1 MTRLARM
8 VAVVTG
14 ASRGIGAATAELLA
28 SEGAQVIRVARSLA
42 AGSHGS
48 FHDVPCDL
56 TDPAQVNRL
65 GVRIVTQHGA
75 PDIVVSN
82 AGSFLLRPLEKTD
95 PAEFQQQLAVNLAA
109 PFNVARAFLPAM
121 RNAGKGSFINMGSIA
136 DHVGFPE
143 NAAYAREQVRPPR
156 SARDAGGGVSRLG
169 RSAHPGVT
177 RTDRHRHVG
186 RGGPGTT
193 SGAHTALSHAAP
205 ERCRR
210 GSGLRRHSS
219 GARARRLA
227 SPRTRIK
234 APQMTQMHADHSRRA
249 STRELFVEGVY

>member
-1 MTRLARM
+1 VTRLARL

-28 SEGAQVIRVARSLA
+28 SEGAQVIRVARSLP

-82 AGSFLLRPLEKTD
+82 AGSFLLRPLEETD
-95 PAEFQQQLAVNLAA
+95 PAEFQHQLAVNLAA
-109 PFNVARAFLPAM
+109 PFHVARAFLPAM
-121 RNAGKGSFINMGSIA
+121 RNAGKGVFISMGSIA

-143 NAAYAREQVRPPR
+143 NSAYAA
-156 SARDAGGGVSRLG
+156 SKFGL
-169 RSAHPGVT
+169 
-177 RTDRHRHVG
+177 
-186 RGGPGTT
+186 RGLHETLV
-193 SGAHTALSHAAP
+193 A
-205 ERCRR
+205 EYR
-210 GSGLRRHSS
+210 GSGV
-219 GARARRLA
+219 RLA
-227 SPRTRIK
+227 LVSPGPTDTEMWDQVDLEQRPELTPRSGMLRPNDVAEAI
-234 APQMTQMHADHSRRA
+234 
-249 STRELFVEGVY
+249 LFVATRPPHVLIDWLRLGPA

>member
-1 MTRLARM
+1 VTRLARL

-28 SEGAQVIRVARSLA
+28 SEGAQVIRVARSLS

-82 AGSFLLRPLEKTD
+82 AGSFLLRPLEETD
-95 PAEFQQQLAVNLAA
+95 PAEFQQQLAVNLVA
-109 PFNVARAFLPAM
+109 PFHVARAFLPAM
-121 RNAGKGSFINMGSIA
+121 RDAGKGSFISMGSIA

-143 NAAYAREQVRPPR
+143 NAAYAA
-156 SARDAGGGVSRLG
+156 SKFGL
-169 RSAHPGVT
+169 
-177 RTDRHRHVG
+177 
-186 RGGPGTT
+186 RGLHETLV
-193 SGAHTALSHAAP
+193 A
-205 ERCRR
+205 EYR
-210 GSGLRRHSS
+210 GSGV
-219 GARARRLA
+219 RLTLI
-227 SPRTRIK
+227 SPGPTDTEMWDGVDLEQRPELTPRTRMLRPNDV
-234 APQMTQMHADHSRRA
+234 AEAV
-249 STRELFVEGVY
+249 LFVATRPPNVLIDWLRLGPAGNA

>member
-1 MTRLARM
+1 VTRLARL

-28 SEGAQVIRVARSLA
+28 SEGAQVIRVARSLS

-82 AGSFLLRPLEKTD
+82 AGSFLLRPLEETD

-109 PFNVARAFLPAM
+109 PFHVARAFLPAM
-121 RNAGKGSFINMGSIA
+121 RNAGKGSFITIGSIA

-143 NAAYAREQVRPPR
+143 NAAYAA
-156 SARDAGGGVSRLG
+156 SKFGL
-169 RSAHPGVT
+169 
-177 RTDRHRHVG
+177 
-186 RGGPGTT
+186 RGLHETLV
-193 SGAHTALSHAAP
+193 A
-205 ERCRR
+205 EYR
-210 GSGLRRHSS
+210 GSGVRLTLVSPGPTDTDMWDRVDLEQRPELTPRSGMLRPNDV
-219 GARARRLA
+219 AEA
-227 SPRTRIK
+227 I
-234 APQMTQMHADHSRRA
+234 
-249 STRELFVEGVY
+249 LFVATRPPHVLIDWLRLGPA